1 MNNQGLPEV
10 GHDLIF
16 KFPDG
21 TIFAGTFDGTE
32 FLTPKI
38 SGGISRFQHKC
49 VNSWAYADEAFSALE
64 QQKQT
69 EQQPAQ
75 PASGSPENCI
85 SIDDL
90 HEQRRYEIA
99 RDVLAARVEH
109 YGGYTAEEKEN
120 IRYQCECSV
129 AYADALL
136 AELEKPQK

>member
-1 MNNQGLPEV
+1 MGNNNLPEI

-21 TIFAGTFDGTE
+21 TIFAGIFDGTE

-75 PASGSPENCI
+75 PASVFT
-85 SIDDL
+85 DW
-90 HEQRRYEIA
+90 EQRRYEIA
-99 RDVLAARVEH
+99 RDVLAIDVK
-109 YGGYTAEEKEN
+109 TAL
-120 IRYQCECSV
+120 
-129 AYADALL
+129 AYADMLL
-136 AELEKPQK
+136 AELKK